1 MQLIEFRTLILHSP
15 RVFKRL
21 RRKHMNYV
29 IQLSQDL
36 EMDPQSVMTQEE
48 DTFVLPIGSSLK
60 VKIKNLNPGIY
71 LYSRICPCPTEKLEE
86 LFIYL
91 MKANLF
97 GQGTFGSVIGLEEEY
112 LTLSSAL
119 PYDMNYR
126 DFKETVEDFVNTID
140 FWKDEVV
147 RIKKLTEDRI
157 L

>member
-1 MQLIEFRTLILHSP
+1 
-15 RVFKRL
+15 
-21 RRKHMNYV
+21 MNNV

-36 EMDPQSVMTQEE
+36 EIDPQSVMTQEE
-48 DTFVLPIGSSLK
+48 GTFLLPIGDAL
-60 VKIKNLNPGIY
+60 KIKIKDLNPGVY
-71 LYSRICPCPTEKLEE
+71 LFSRICPCPKEKLEE
-86 LFIYL
+86 FFIYL

-126 DFKETVEDFVNTID
+126 DFKETVEDFANTID
-140 FWKDEVV
+140 FWKEEVV
-147 RIKKLTEDRI
+147 RIKKLSEDGI

>member
-1 MQLIEFRTLILHSP
+1 MH
-15 RVFKRL
+15 
-21 RRKHMNYV
+21 YV

-36 EMDPQSVMTQEE
+36 EINPELVKTDQEG
-48 DTFVLPIGSSLK
+48 TFVLPIGNPSLHIK
-60 VKIKNLNPGIY
+60 VKDLNPGVY
-71 LYSRICPCPTEKLEE
+71 LFSKICPCPKEKLEE

-140 FWKDEVV
+140 FWKEEVV
-147 RIKKLTEDRI
+147 RIKKMIEDGI